1 MAQSKSTKK
10 IFNMAYGIGAAIVI
24 VGALFK
30 IQHWPYGS
38 LILTIGMV
46 VEAIV
51 FFISAFDAVEDDFCK
66 GLEDIE
72 TQFHKLVV
80 RAEND
85 FDMKHSQLKV
95 IYRKL
100 YRNYQFVQSM
110 HERKQE
116 ELDRIESKIQR
127 EKQNWKQEKQ
137 TIEGLSKFDNEIFKL
152 DVGGA
157 KLKVAKDTLT
167 SVNGSL
173 LQKMFSG
180 KHNVQ

>member
-1 MAQSKSTKK
+1 
-10 IFNMAYGIGAAIVI
+10 
-24 VGALFK
+24 
-30 IQHWPYGS
+30 
-38 LILTIGMV
+38 
-46 VEAIV
+46 
-51 FFISAFDAVEDDFCK
+51 
-66 GLEDIE
+66 
-72 TQFHKLVV
+72 
-80 RAEND
+80 
-85 FDMKHSQLKV
+85 MKHSQLKV

-180 KHNVQ
+180 KHNLKIDQNDVIYLDRDFKAFDTMIKYLRSER